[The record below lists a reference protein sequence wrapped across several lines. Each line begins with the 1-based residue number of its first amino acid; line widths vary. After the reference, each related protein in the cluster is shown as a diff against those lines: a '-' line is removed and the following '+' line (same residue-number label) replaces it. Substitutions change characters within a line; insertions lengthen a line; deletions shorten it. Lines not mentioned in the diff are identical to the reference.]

1 MSKFC
6 IQFDTMLLWKMCS
19 SIGVWMSANI
29 CLYTYYMPFINDQ
42 VFPSPTKALWIK
54 MTRAKSVAT
63 SNMCQ
68 SSSFS
73 SNYMCTPVTCY
84 CLTLKGRTIF
94 YIITPYIRML
104 YSDWLIDVIFY
115 ANSGLALWICRIFNS
130 CRCICIRFNYFFM
143 VFAKS
148 YLPFFPFT
156 EMLVTKFVKR
166 YQLCVLCNNRICR
179 FYPSPRRS

>member
-1 MSKFC
+1 MTKSFHRRRKLCESKWLERN
-6 IQFDTMLLWKMCS
+6 QLPHQ
-19 SIGVWMSANI
+19 I
-29 CLYTYYMPFINDQ
+29 CVSHHRFHPITCVHQL
-42 VFPSPTKALWIK
+42 
-54 MTRAKSVAT
+54 
-63 SNMCQ
+63 
-68 SSSFS
+68 
-73 SNYMCTPVTCY
+73 VTCY
-84 CLTLKGRTIF
+84 CLTLKGWTIF

>member
-6 IQFDTMLLWKMCS
+6 VRFDTMLLWKMCS

-29 CLYTYYMPFINDQ
+29 CLHTYDMPFINDQ
-42 VFPSPTKALWIK
+42 SFYRRRKLCVSKW
-54 MTRAKSVAT
+54 RAKSVAT

-84 CLTLKGRTIF
+84 YLTLKGRTIF
-94 YIITPYIRML
+94 YISTPYIRML
-104 YSDWLIDVIFY
+104 YSDWLIAVIFY
-115 ANSGLALWICRIFNS
+115 ANSVLALWICRMFTS
-130 CRCICIRFNYFFM
+130 CRCICIRFNFFFM

-148 YLPFFPFT
+148 YLPLFPFT

-179 FYPSPRRS
+179 FYPSLRRL